1 MELDKLNR
9 ENFFNKIKSIEKKLD
24 TKKEK
29 LEEYLRWERD
39 VREEVNSD
47 CMQNKKPQKESVDYL
62 STCRNLR
69 LTTELDIFLMS
80 KQVEIIKNMLINNK
94 VTEF

>member
-1 MELDKLNR
+1 MKLDKLNR

-47 CMQNKKPQKESVDYL
+47 CMKNKKPRKKSVEYL

-69 LTTELDIFLMS
+69 LATELDIFLMS
-80 KQVEIIKNMLINNK
+80 KQIEIIKDILINNE

>member
-1 MELDKLNR
+1 MKLDKLNR

-47 CMQNKKPQKESVDYL
+47 CMQNKKPRKKSVEYL
-62 STCRNLR
+62 ATCRNLR
-69 LTTELDIFLMS
+69 LATELDIFLMS
-80 KQVEIIKNMLINNK
+80 KQIEIIKDILINNE